1 MSAERDDGW
10 PSIRTV
16 LRVMTGWFL
25 FGIGLLDLAVGVDGV
40 VYVVFHVTV
49 TLGGV
54 ILLLLHRIRPSR
66 AGYAVA
72 ALVTVAGLG
81 LGLLPVTTRC
91 CLAGYPQRRGFPFPF
106 LGTGA
111 GVHADLRYLG
121 ADLVFWLSAGLVA
134 LVATRVVERL
144 LPERRTPVDLT
155 GYLGRHAETGA
166 GRHAESHAHV
176 AQHRADENVGGLT

>member
-10 PSIRTV
+10 PSIPTV

-25 FGIGLLDLAVGVDGV
+25 FGAGLLDLVTGIDGV

-54 ILLLLHRIRPSR
+54 ILLLLHRAQPGR

-81 LGLLPVTTRC
+81 LSLPPVTTRC

-111 GVHADLRYLG
+111 GVHADFRYLG
-121 ADLVFWLSAGLVA
+121 ADLVFWMSAGLVA
-134 LVATRVVERL
+134 LVAVRAVGRL
-144 LPERRTPVDLT
+144 RPERRTPVDLSL
-155 GYLGRHAETGA
+155 YVGRHSEGP

-176 AQHRADENVGGLT
+176 AQHRAGENVGGLT